1 VQTFLIFAIVV
12 RRLLRWAGTARLMGD
27 TRMRCLEKFDFI
39 SLLENVADMIRK
51 IKREEHE
58 VIAEEKYHVT

>member
-1 VQTFLIFAIVV
+1 
-12 RRLLRWAGTARLMGD
+12 MGD